1 MASGHGPTW
10 EFKEVSIPRDTP
22 REEVRQ
28 MLTASL
34 ERGTWELDQSRIF
47 RDGRRR
53 VRLRRRVYRMVR
65 TA

>member
-1 MASGHGPTW
+1 MASTQGPTW
-10 EFKEVSIPRDTP
+10 EFMELSLPRDLP
-22 REEVRQ
+22 REDARQ
-28 MLTASL
+28 MLTASV
-34 ERGTWELDQSRIF
+34 ERGNWELDQSRVF

>member
-1 MASGHGPTW
+1 MGNAQGPTW
-10 EFKEVSIPRDTP
+10 EFKELSLPRDLP
-22 REEVRQ
+22 REEARQ
-28 MLTASL
+28 MLTASV
-34 ERGTWELDQSRIF
+34 EHGNWELDQSRIF